1 MEVMHDPAARRFA
14 VTLDGL
20 GAELDYRLTPGV
32 MHITHTGVPP
42 ALEGRGIAAAMTQA
56 ALAHARANGLKVDAQ
71 CSYAAAYLR
80 RHPEWADLTP

>member
-1 MEVMHDPAARRFA
+1 MEVTHDPAARRFA
-14 VTLDGL
+14 VTQDGL

-56 ALAHARANGLKVDAQ
+56 ALGFARASGLKVNPL